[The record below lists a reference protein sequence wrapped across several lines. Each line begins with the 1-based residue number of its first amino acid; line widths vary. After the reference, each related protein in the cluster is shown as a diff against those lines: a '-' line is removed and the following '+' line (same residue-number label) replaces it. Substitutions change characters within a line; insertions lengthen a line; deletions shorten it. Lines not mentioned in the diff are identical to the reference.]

1 MASAG
6 GNKYKPKD
14 VLLRISKKREAF
26 EAKLKEEKSI
36 IDGVVTGYVLVYG
49 WTKDSTGKRKPAYL
63 PEGLREIQDFYKKIE
78 NKMNHFFNVI
88 GSKSSDDQL
97 TPDRVKTLDAYFKFF
112 TGEVEDYASTEI
124 TKKHRDNF
132 VGFKPD
138 KQGRNINCKTLE
150 KMIEDFQASP
160 EFATTDPAM
169 YYQVIDSVKGAR
181 TRLLDYKIEIKNKSK
196 AKILKADDRKLYRD
210 LIGSAFDTDKK
221 DFYTQLENNLK
232 KIDDFFEQVKNGEI
246 VVVGNNTTKSMA
258 SLKDL
263 INFLADVN
271 TTVDPTLDSG
281 SLDWDIPFTIK
292 REGSDKE
299 ESFTLSVKAKRKD
312 TSKKNGEIEN
322 ANLQTFLGKK
332 QNLIEN
338 LNKYKTIRNNKF
350 ISFIKSPRGIT
361 VGIAAALILAI
372 GATTTLVSLFGP
384 KVNVADDG
392 KNYVQL
398 GDVNSAES
406 VKTNVNQEIQDVY
419 NESGQWE
426 KIYKNGKDQRKVLTE
441 FLGDIGYSVISPDGE
456 VPSTEDIAFSP
467 DSGKEGKI
475 TAIAS
480 EEGIVNE
487 NNYVNCYELLSYI
500 DSSAEWIKG
509 KVDELNGKKINGSD
523 YVTEDDYNTFISDN
537 RDNFVALG
545 LVSDETETPNVV
557 TLEER
562 INNKITE
569 YDDVSKSIKDY
580 IIDNLEEIE
589 NGLAGYNDI
598 AISQSVLEE
607 VSQDSFIEW
616 RNASSDKAVKI
627 SLYDIRS
634 EEDNGNGTAAIQLTF
649 QKKNG
654 EKYIVD
660 GEVKLHGYHTDGQ
673 IGGEELESILD
684 SKYNDT
690 YVYADFSNET
700 AFAQVK
706 DNGDKIYLYGLSNVA
721 PAGQG
726 SIEYIIYDSTGKLKA
741 QGQTLKIDN
750 MSGTWTRNQILETV
764 ADIVE
769 KEVYGQNDKEM

>member
-26 EAKLKEEKSI
+26 DAKLMEEQSI
-36 IDGVVTGYVLVYG
+36 IDSMVAGYRLTGIEP
-49 WTKDSTGKRKPAYL
+49 KDFPK
-63 PEGLREIQDFYKKIE
+63 GLIEIQEFYKKIE
-78 NKMNHFFNVI
+78 KNVNAFFNVI
-88 GSKSSDDQL
+88 NSKASDDQL
-97 TPDRVKTLDAYFKFF
+97 TSDRVKTLDAYYKFF

-138 KQGRNINCKTLE
+138 KQGRKINCKTLE

-181 TRLLDYKIEIKNKSK
+181 TRLLDYKKEIKNKSK

-246 VVVGNNTTKSMA
+246 EVVGNNTKESMA
-258 SLKDL
+258 SLKVL
-263 INFLADVN
+263 INFLTDVN
-271 TTVDPTLDSG
+271 TAVDPTLDSG

-361 VGIAAALILAI
+361 VGIAAALIFVM
-372 GATTTLVSLFGP
+372 GATLVSSWLGS

-392 KNYVQL
+392 KNYVEL

-406 VKTNVNQEIQDVY
+406 VKTNVNQEIQNVY
-419 NESGQWE
+419 NESSQWE

-441 FLGDIGYSVISPDGE
+441 FLEGIGYSVISPDGE

-523 YVTEDDYNTFISDN
+523 YVTEDDYNTFISNN

-545 LVSDETETPNVV
+545 LVLDKTETPDVV
-557 TLEER
+557 TLEKR
-562 INNKITE
+562 INKKITE
-569 YDDVSKSIKDY
+569 YNTVSTSIEDY
-580 IIDNLEEIE
+580 IIDNLGEIE